1 MTTARDQKCHT
12 VQLAAMAR
20 LDGESAPASGDEY
33 DTHVAG
39 CEECREVIAAMTRL
53 HAELDSVSYDTAL
66 TDLWPAIRGRIV
78 RRRSHGAS
86 ERLGFGVLAAL
97 VLAWR
102 TAQLVFDVPVPIL
115 NALVPLGVVILIG
128 WWIAGDPL
136 AIQSV
141 VLEGEQESA

>member
-1 MTTARDQKCHT
+1 MTTGRDQCDA
-12 VQLAAMAR
+12 VQWAAMAR
-20 LDGESAPASGDEY
+20 LDGEPAPAGRHDDEA
-33 DTHVAG
+33 HLAG
-39 CEECREVIAAMTRL
+39 CERCRDAIARMARL
-53 HAELDSVSYDTAL
+53 HARLDGLSYDQSSTN
-66 TDLWPAIRGRIV
+66 LWPGIQARIA
-78 RRRSHGAS
+78 RRHRSSAL
-86 ERLGFGVLAAL
+86 ERLAVGALAAL

-115 NALVPLGVVILIG
+115 NGLVPLTVVILIG